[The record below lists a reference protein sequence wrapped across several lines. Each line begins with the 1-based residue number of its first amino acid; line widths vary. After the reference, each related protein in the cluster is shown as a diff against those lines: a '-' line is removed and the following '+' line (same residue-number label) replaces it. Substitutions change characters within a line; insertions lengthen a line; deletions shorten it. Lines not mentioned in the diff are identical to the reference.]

1 MPGERADDDDAGGA
15 FSGRSDVRGRAGQ
28 TGDLASSNR
37 ADTSIVRT
45 NSFPAGLQPPVAA
58 ALWFKVPPLQD
69 TLRQRSEAAAPTWHL
84 EPSPAAAVSV
94 SRYPG
99 QKSKITRQRPRYDLR
114 WPRQERLA
122 ATVQPELEKDCKKKK
137 AQRKDR
143 ATALELRRRTRIREC
158 PFVAGPLR
166 RTTMFTKRS
175 EAALVA
181 DRRYLHK
188 QTLRM
193 VDTRSTGTA
202 LERLH
207 EKQNFQVWR
216 TTSFSSP
223 AEVLR
228 QLRKTDIVLLEK
240 ETHWQQEPREPSSS
254 TQDFPLL
261 LWTLSMTTVHRTQ

>member
-1 MPGERADDDDAGGA
+1 MTMLVELFQDGPMSEAELVRRETWQAPTEQTLVSLEPTA
-15 FSGRSDVRGRAGQ
+15 FLLDCSRLWRQHFGSRFHLYKTRSDKGQKRQRRPGTLNHLRQQQSASADTLVRRAKSRGRDHATIFDGLVRK
-28 TGDLASSNR
+28 DLPRPFNQ
-37 ADTSIVRT
+37 
-45 NSFPAGLQPPVAA
+45 NL
-58 ALWFKVPPLQD
+58 K
-69 TLRQRSEAAAPTWHL
+69 
-84 EPSPAAAVSV
+84 
-94 SRYPG
+94 
-99 QKSKITRQRPRYDLR
+99 KI
-114 WPRQERLA
+114 A
-122 ATVQPELEKDCKKKK
+122 KKK